1 MSDSAPS
8 EAHALRDLLKGHPT
22 IAWPTVFV
30 ALLSVGGWAVSI
42 YAGFQGTLSVGVA
55 CASATLFAY
64 WAFTPLHDATHRSL
78 SKNAIINEGFGWLSS
93 VPLLAAFSAF
103 RYMHLTHH
111 KHANNPELDPD
122 YWSGGGRRWT
132 LVPRWLTQDL
142 HYYVIAVRVS
152 RELGVAFM
160 AQTWGFFFLIYC
172 VVAALMVQ
180 GYVLETIWLILIP
193 SRLAIALLAATF
205 DWLPHDP
212 HEVESRDDRFRA
224 TSILIDPW
232 LTPLFLFQNYHLIH
246 HLYPAVPF
254 YRYARIWEL
263 ERERLIEHGA
273 RVRSVIPGW
282 RVGQPARRALE

>member
-1 MSDSAPS
+1 MHNES
-8 EAHALRDLLKGHPT
+8 HALRALLKGHPT

-30 ALLSVGGWAVSI
+30 ALLSVSGWVMSI
-42 YAGFQGTLSVGVA
+42 YAGFQGALSLAVA
-55 CASATLFAY
+55 CACATFFAY
-64 WAFTPLHDATHRSL
+64 WAFTPVHDATHSSL
-78 SKNAIINEGFGWLSS
+78 SKNKLINEGLGWLSS
-93 VPLLAAFSAF
+93 VVILAPFSAF
-103 RYMHLTHH
+103 RYVHLMHH
-111 KHANNPELDPD
+111 KHTNNPELDPD

-152 RELGVAFM
+152 RERGVAFI
-160 AQTWGFFFLIYC
+160 AQTWGFFFLTYSVI
-172 VVAALMVQ
+172 AALMVQ
-180 GYVLETIWLILIP
+180 GYVYETLVLILIP
-193 SRLAIALLAATF
+193 SRLAIAFLAVTF

-254 YRYARIWEL
+254 YRYAQIWEL
-263 ERERLIEHGA
+263 EKERLIEQGA
-273 RVRSVIPGW
+273 RVRSVVPGW
-282 RVGQPARRALE
+282 RVGQPARRVRE